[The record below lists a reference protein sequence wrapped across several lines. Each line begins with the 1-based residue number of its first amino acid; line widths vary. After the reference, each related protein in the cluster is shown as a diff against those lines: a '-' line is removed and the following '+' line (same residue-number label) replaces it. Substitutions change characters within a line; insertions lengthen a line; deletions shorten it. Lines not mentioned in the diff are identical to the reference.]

1 MRLLPVVLIT
11 LGAVGCAQ
19 QVVVYPDAADPVRD
33 GGAGDSGAA
42 DAALLQDSGADAGVE
57 PDLGLADSGVPD
69 TGPASDAG
77 PPDSGVLACTVDP
90 FAVCNDTYET
100 AQTNDSWTDASRYS
114 GSCGCIQGDDL
125 TTLDGTQLGKICQ
138 TEVGDYH
145 SLTIVPCDTRT
156 LVLQVRLH
164 MLTDCDPSK
173 YELGLLHGGGVRDCG
188 DLMDGEPIVCSEDG
202 ADRIIQLR
210 IPPDNSVQS
219 WYFAVLSDEPD
230 VQFDYELQVSV
241 R

>member
-1 MRLLPVVLIT
+1 MRLLPVVLFALT
-11 LGAVGCAQ
+11 AAGCAQ
-19 QVVVYPDAADPVRD
+19 QVVVYPDAADPQGD
-33 GGAGDSGAA
+33 GGNGDSGSQ
-42 DAALLQDSGADAGVE
+42 DAVVVVDSGADAGGVA
-57 PDLGLADSGVPD
+57 DVGVADSGAPD
-69 TGPASDAG
+69 TGAPVDAG

-90 FAVCNDTYET
+90 FAQCNDTYET
-100 AQTNDSWTDASRYS
+100 ARTNDSWTDATRYS

-125 TTLDGTQLGKICQ
+125 TTLDGNQLGKICQ

-156 LVLQVRLH
+156 LTLQVRLH
-164 MLTDCDPSK
+164 MLTDCDPTK
-173 YELGLLHGGGVRDCG
+173 YELGLLHGGGIRNCG

-202 ADRIIQLR
+202 LDRIIQLR
-210 IPPDNSVQS
+210 IPPDNTVQS

-230 VQFDYELQVSV
+230 VQFDYDLQVSV

>member
-1 MRLLPVVLIT
+1 MRLLPLLMALCV
-11 LGAVGCAQ
+11 AGCAQ
-19 QVVVYPDAADPVRD
+19 QVVVYPDAAESMSD
-33 GGAGDSGAA
+33 GGASDGGVVDSGPGSDSGPDSGVIADLGVADSGA
-42 DAALLQDSGADAGVE
+42 
-57 PDLGLADSGVPD
+57 PD
-69 TGPASDAG
+69 TGAPVDAG

-90 FAVCNDTYET
+90 FAQCTDTYET
-100 AQTNDSWTDASRYS
+100 ARTNDSWTDATRYS

-125 TTLDGTQLGKICQ
+125 TTLEGTQLGRVCQ

-156 LVLQVRLH
+156 LTLQVRLH

-173 YELGLLHGGGVRDCG
+173 YELGLLHGGGVRNCG

-202 ADRIIQLR
+202 LDRIIQLR
-210 IPPDNSVQS
+210 IPPDDTVQS

-230 VQFDYELQVSV
+230 VQFDYDLQVSV